1 MVFLKEKLGFQGPG
15 EAPERRKA
23 RPFPGGAPGAPR
35 EGLLQDFGDF
45 WPPSGVPRGARFP
58 LVSVFSGASKPTKK
72 RENSGGGGGPES
84 LRRQRD
90 ASCGDQVKR
99 HFLRKA
105 WLNTRENAN
114 PATWRKRGPL
124 GKGDY

>member
-1 MVFLKEKLGFQGPG
+1 MVFLKEKLGFRGPG

-35 EGLLQDFGDF
+35 ESLLQDFGVF

-72 RENSGGGGGPES
+72 RAISGSRTLGTAAEGRTVWGPGKTS
-84 LRRQRD
+84 LSEKSM
-90 ASCGDQVKR
+90 AK
-99 HFLRKA
+99 H
-105 WLNTRENAN
+105 
-114 PATWRKRGPL
+114 
-124 GKGDY
+124 